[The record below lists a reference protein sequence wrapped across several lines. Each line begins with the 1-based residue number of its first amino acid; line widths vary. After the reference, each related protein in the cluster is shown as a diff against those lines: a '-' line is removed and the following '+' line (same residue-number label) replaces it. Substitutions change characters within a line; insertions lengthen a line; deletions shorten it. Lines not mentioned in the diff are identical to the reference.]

1 MGGFVALELA
11 RHGRAETV
19 CTLSP
24 CGFWL
29 AGDGLLKIGTAGR
42 TD

>member
-1 MGGFVALELA
+1 VALELA
-11 RHGRAETV
+11 RYGRTETV

-24 CGFWL
+24 GGFWL
-29 AGDGLLKIGTAGR
+29 AGDGLSKIGIAGR